1 MKTKLTLT
9 IIGIIQLLQS
19 VLYAGF
25 AESSIDM
32 MFNIGAEARQLA
44 IMFQYALTPAF
55 LMIGLMLLFS
65 RNLAVEDAKK
75 LLLAII
81 IAYIPLFGAF
91 YYMASSPITHM
102 GLADFAIDFV
112 MFGLVF
118 SLILNRKD
126 KLIYSYSNYKT

>member
-9 IIGIIQLLQS
+9 IIGVIQLLQS
-19 VLYAGF
+19 VLYAAF
-25 AESSIDM
+25 AKPSIEM
-32 MFNIGAEARQLA
+32 MFNVGEEAAELA

-65 RNLAVEDAKK
+65 RNLEVEDAKK

-91 YYMASSPITHM
+91 YFMASSPLTNM
-102 GLADFAIDFV
+102 RLPDFAIDFV
-112 MFGLVF
+112 MFGLAF
-118 SLILNRKD
+118 FTYLKP
-126 KLIYSYSNYKT
+126 KA

>member
-9 IIGIIQLLQS
+9 IIGVIQLLQS

-25 AESSIDM
+25 AESSVDM
-32 MFNIGAEARQLA
+32 MFNIGAEAGQLA
-44 IMFQYALTPAF
+44 VMFQYAITPAF
-55 LMIGLMLLFS
+55 FMIGLILLFS

-91 YYMASSPITHM
+91 YYMASSPLTNM
-102 GLADFAIDFV
+102 GLADFAIDFA
-112 MFGLVF
+112 MFGLAVF
-118 SLILNRKD
+118 TYLKP
-126 KLIYSYSNYKT
+126 KG

>member
-9 IIGIIQLLQS
+9 IIGVIQLLQS

-25 AESSIDM
+25 AESSVDM
-32 MFNIGAEARQLA
+32 MFNIGAEAGQLA
-44 IMFQYALTPAF
+44 VMFQYAITPAF
-55 LMIGLMLLFS
+55 FMIGLMLLFS

-91 YYMASSPITHM
+91 YYMASSPLTNM
-102 GLADFAIDFV
+102 GLADFAIDFA
-112 MFGLVF
+112 MFGLAVF
-118 SLILNRKD
+118 TYLKP
-126 KLIYSYSNYKT
+126 KG

>member
-32 MFNIGAEARQLA
+32 MFNIGAEAKQLA

-65 RNLAVEDAKK
+65 RNLALEDAKK

-91 YYMASSPITHM
+91 YYMASSPLTNM

-112 MFGLVF
+112 MFGLAIFTYLKPKV
-118 SLILNRKD
+118 
-126 KLIYSYSNYKT
+126 